1 VVKRKR
7 RLCVLD
13 YYDLMTLSK
22 RLTLP
27 ALLLSLTLSLPAA
40 KAQTDAPLNSE
51 LNNSL
56 MYELMLAEMSAYND
70 DPASAYQLMLD
81 AAQKARSEQLFQRA
95 VEIALRARAG
105 DSALQAAL
113 AWSHALAASES
124 ANRYLLQILIGLNK
138 LPDTVEPIKRYL
150 ATVPPKDRSAA
161 INLLPRYF
169 VRAADK
175 AQAAKAVEQALAPEL
190 NQSLT
195 GPAAHAAIGTL
206 RLLAGDA
213 TGALRAA
220 EKGVGLNRKA
230 EEPVQL
236 ALALMDPQLPTAEAM
251 VLAHLQQG
259 ARAEMHMAYVRKLL
273 EARRYA
279 EADSQ
284 VRQLNASAPDFDE
297 AWLVRGSLALQDKNL
312 TEAQAA
318 LTRFVQLRQA
328 ANSAN
333 KAGAEDDRGLA
344 QAYFL
349 LSGIAEQ
356 NQQPDEAERYLALI
370 ESPQDAI
377 RVRARRA
384 AILARQ
390 GKLDEARALIRAA
403 PESVEEDARAK
414 ISAESQLL
422 RDNKQF
428 ALVYAFL
435 QEVVKTHPDDV
446 DLRYDLAMAAEKLDK
461 LDEMEKLLR
470 QVIAEKPEYH
480 HAYNALGYSLA
491 DRKLRLPEA
500 RELVRKALEF
510 APTDP
515 FIQDS
520 LGWVEF
526 RSGNLS
532 AAAQILQGA
541 YQSRQDAEIAA
552 HLGEVL
558 WSMGQQEQARAVWK
572 AGLSQNPDNDTLLE
586 TIKRLGP
593 L

>member
-1 VVKRKR
+1 
-7 RLCVLD
+7 LD
-13 YYDLMTLSK
+13 YYGLMTLSK
-22 RLTLP
+22 CLTLP
-27 ALLLSLTLSLPAA
+27 ALLLSLTLSLTAA
-40 KAQTDAPLNSE
+40 RAQTDAPQNSE
-51 LNNSL
+51 LNSSL
-56 MYELMLAEMSAYND
+56 LYELMLAEMSSYND
-70 DPASAYQLMLD
+70 DAASAYQLMLD
-81 AAQKARSEQLFQRA
+81 AAQKSGSEQLFQRA

-105 DSALQAAL
+105 DSALQAAQ
-113 AWSHALAASES
+113 AWSRGLAASES

-138 LPDTVEPIKRYL
+138 LADTVEPMKRYL
-150 ATVPPKDRSAA
+150 ATVAPKDRSAA

-175 AQAAKAVEQALAPEL
+175 ALAAKVVEQALATEL

-206 RLLAGDA
+206 RLLAGDT
-213 TGALRAA
+213 TGALNAA
-220 EKGVGLNRKA
+220 EKGSSLNRLA

-236 ALALMDPQLPTAEAM
+236 ALALMDPKLPAAEAM
-251 VLAHLQQG
+251 VLTHLKQG
-259 ARAEMHMAYVRKLL
+259 ARAEMRMAYVRKLL
-273 EARRYA
+273 EAQRYG
-279 EADSQ
+279 EADTQ

-297 AWLVRGSLALQDKNL
+297 AWLVHGSLALQDKN
-312 TEAQAA
+312 TAEAQAA
-318 LTRFVQLRQA
+318 LSRFVQLRLA
-328 ANSAN
+328 ANRASQT
-333 KAGAEDDRGLA
+333 KSEDDRGLA

-349 LSGIAEQ
+349 LSDLAEQ
-356 NQQPDEAERYLALI
+356 NHQPEEAERYLARI
-370 ESPQDAI
+370 ENPQDAI
-377 RVRARRA
+377 RVHARRA
-384 AILARQ
+384 AILARL

-403 PESVEEDARAK
+403 PEYVEEDARTK
-414 ISAESQLL
+414 ITAEVQLL
-422 RDNKQF
+422 RENKQF
-428 ALVYAFL
+428 GLVYSYL

-446 DLRYDLAMAAEKLDK
+446 DLRYDLAMSAEKLDK
-461 LDEMEKLLR
+461 LDEMEQLLR
-470 QVIAEKPEYH
+470 QVIAEKPQYH

-500 RELVRKALEF
+500 RELVKKALEF

-532 AAAQILQGA
+532 EAAHILQGA

-558 WSMGQQEQARAVWK
+558 WSMGQQDQARAVWK

>member
-1 VVKRKR
+1 
-7 RLCVLD
+7 LD
-13 YYDLMTLSK
+13 YYGLMTLSK
-22 RLTLP
+22 CLTLP
-27 ALLLSLTLSLPAA
+27 ALLLSLTLSLTAA
-40 KAQTDAPLNSE
+40 RAQTDAPQNSE
-51 LNNSL
+51 LNSSL
-56 MYELMLAEMSAYND
+56 MYELMLAEMSSYND
-70 DPASAYQLMLD
+70 DAASAYQLMLD
-81 AAQKARSEQLFQRA
+81 AAQKSGSEQLFQRA

-105 DSALQAAL
+105 DSALQAAQ
-113 AWSHALAASES
+113 AWSRGLAASES

-138 LPDTVEPIKRYL
+138 LADTVEPMKRYL
-150 ATVPPKDRSAA
+150 ATVAPKDRSAA

-175 AQAAKAVEQALAPEL
+175 ALAAKVVEQALATEL

-206 RLLAGDA
+206 RLLAGDT
-213 TGALRAA
+213 TGALNAA
-220 EKGVGLNRKA
+220 EKGSSLNRLA

-236 ALALMDPQLPTAEAM
+236 ALALMDPKLPAAEAM
-251 VLAHLQQG
+251 VLTHLKRG
-259 ARAEMHMAYVRKLL
+259 ARAEMRMAYVRKLL
-273 EARRYA
+273 EAQRYG
-279 EADSQ
+279 EADTQ

-297 AWLVRGSLALQDKNL
+297 AWLVHGSLALQDKN
-312 TEAQAA
+312 TAEAQAA
-318 LTRFVQLRQA
+318 LSRFVQLRLA
-328 ANSAN
+328 ANRASQT
-333 KAGAEDDRGLA
+333 KSEDDRGLA

-349 LSGIAEQ
+349 LSDLAEQ
-356 NQQPDEAERYLALI
+356 NHQPEEAERYLARI
-370 ESPQDAI
+370 ENPQDAI
-377 RVRARRA
+377 RVHARRA
-384 AILARQ
+384 AILARL

-403 PESVEEDARAK
+403 PEYVEEDARTK
-414 ISAESQLL
+414 ITAEVQLL
-422 RDNKQF
+422 RENKQF
-428 ALVYAFL
+428 GLVYSYL

-446 DLRYDLAMAAEKLDK
+446 DLRYDLAMSAEKLDK
-461 LDEMEKLLR
+461 LDEMEQLLR
-470 QVIAEKPEYH
+470 QVIAEKPQYH

-500 RELVRKALEF
+500 RELVKKALEF

-532 AAAQILQGA
+532 EAAHILQGA

-558 WSMGQQEQARAVWK
+558 WSMGQQDQARAVWK

>member
-1 VVKRKR
+1 
-7 RLCVLD
+7 LD
-13 YYDLMTLSK
+13 YYGLMTLSK
-22 RLTLP
+22 CLTLP
-27 ALLLSLTLSLPAA
+27 ALLLSLTLSLTAA
-40 KAQTDAPLNSE
+40 RAQTDAPQNSE
-51 LNNSL
+51 LNSSL
-56 MYELMLAEMSAYND
+56 MYELMLAEMSSYND
-70 DPASAYQLMLD
+70 DAASAYQLMLD
-81 AAQKARSEQLFQRA
+81 AAQKSGSEQLFQRA

-105 DSALQAAL
+105 DSALQAAQ
-113 AWSHALAASES
+113 AWSRGLAASES

-138 LPDTVEPIKRYL
+138 LADTVEPMKRYL
-150 ATVPPKDRSAA
+150 ATVAPKDRSAA

-169 VRAADK
+169 ARAADK
-175 AQAAKAVEQALAPEL
+175 ALAAKVVEQALATEL

-206 RLLAGDA
+206 RLLAGDT
-213 TGALRAA
+213 TGALNAA
-220 EKGVGLNRKA
+220 EKGSSLNRLA

-236 ALALMDPQLPTAEAM
+236 ALALMDPKLPAAEAM
-251 VLAHLQQG
+251 VLTHLKQG
-259 ARAEMHMAYVRKLL
+259 ARAEMRMAYVRKLL
-273 EARRYA
+273 EAQRYG
-279 EADSQ
+279 EADTQ

-297 AWLVRGSLALQDKNL
+297 AWLVHGSLALQDKN
-312 TEAQAA
+312 TAEAQAA
-318 LTRFVQLRQA
+318 LSRFVQLRLA
-328 ANSAN
+328 ANRASQT
-333 KAGAEDDRGLA
+333 KSEDDRGLA

-349 LSGIAEQ
+349 LSDLAEQ
-356 NQQPDEAERYLALI
+356 NHQPEEAERYLARI
-370 ESPQDAI
+370 ENPQDAI
-377 RVRARRA
+377 RVHARRA
-384 AILARQ
+384 AILARL

-403 PESVEEDARAK
+403 PEYVEEDARTK
-414 ISAESQLL
+414 ITAEVQLL
-422 RDNKQF
+422 RENKQF
-428 ALVYAFL
+428 GLVYSYL

-446 DLRYDLAMAAEKLDK
+446 DLRYDLAMSAEKLDK
-461 LDEMEKLLR
+461 LDEMEQLLR
-470 QVIAEKPEYH
+470 QVIAEKPQYH

-500 RELVRKALEF
+500 RELVKKALEF

-532 AAAQILQGA
+532 EAAHILQGA

-558 WSMGQQEQARAVWK
+558 WSMGQQDQARAVWK